1 MPYRVTIT
9 PDPLRVNSTNRPSVR
24 FTNRLQQG
32 VVALNKDISREAL
45 RFLVNACPVLTG
57 RARGNFVVSINY
69 RNRHYVANRFD
80 KSGGR
85 TIAAGKSKIS
95 ASRSG
100 DTIYITNNV
109 PYIVLLDE
117 GRSNQAPGG
126 LSGPLSAHLR
136 SLYG

>member
-9 PDPLRVNSTNRPSVR
+9 PDPSRASSTNRPSVR
-24 FTNRLQQG
+24 FTSNLKSG
-32 VVALNKDISREAL
+32 VTRLNKNISQEAL
-45 RFLVNACPVLTG
+45 KFLVSRTPVLTG
-57 RARGNFVVSINY
+57 RARGNWVTSINY

-85 TIAAGKSKIS
+85 TISAGKSKIS

-100 DTIYITNNV
+100 DSIYITNNV

-117 GRSNQAPGG
+117 GRSKQAPEG
-126 LSGPLSAHLR
+126 LSGPLRNHLR
-136 SLYG
+136 SIYG